1 MAMPLPHILLAV
13 AVMAIWGFNF
23 VASKVA
29 VAILPPIFLIA
40 LRFMI
45 AGLFLAPFVKRP
57 RGRQWLRVTAASF
70 TLGCLHFCLMFT
82 GLKGLDASTVAIA
95 SQIQVPFAALLA
107 AIFFKE
113 RLGLRRAVGMAIA
126 FGGIVLVAGQP
137 RLGGDLG
144 SLGLVIAA
152 SFVWA
157 LANVQIKSFR
167 EPVDGLT
174 LTAWI
179 AIFAAPQL
187 LAVSWLLETGQIAAL
202 EGASALIWAAVLY
215 TALMVAMLSYAMWYF
230 LLGRYPINHMM
241 AFTLLVPV
249 FGVMSGVIFL
259 DDPLTSS
266 LIVGGIATIVGV
278 GIISLRRTRAIA
290 AAEGG
295 GRS

>member
-1 MAMPLPHILLAV
+1 MTMPLPHILLAV

-57 RGRQWLRVTAASF
+57 RGRQWLRVAAASF

-113 RLGLRRAVGMAIA
+113 RLGSRRALGMAIA
-126 FGGIVLVAGQP
+126 FAGIVMVAGEP
-137 RLGGDLG
+137 RLDGDLG
-144 SLGLVIAA
+144 SLGLVIVA
-152 SFVWA
+152 SFIWA

-179 AIFAAPQL
+179 AVFAVPQL
-187 LAVSWLLETGQIAAL
+187 LAVSWLLESGQIAAVQ
-202 EGASALIWAAVLY
+202 EASALIWAAVLY
-215 TALMVAMLSYAMWYF
+215 TAFMVAMLSYTISYF
-230 LLGRYPINHMM
+230 LLDRYPINEMM
-241 AFTLLVPV
+241 AYTLLVPV
-249 FGVMSGVIFL
+249 FGVMSGVIVL
-259 DDPLTSS
+259 DDALSVS
-266 LIVGGIATIVGV
+266 FIVGGLATIVGV
-278 GIISLRRTRAIA
+278 GIIILRQTSVIA
-290 AAEGG
+290 GG
-295 GRS
+295 GGARRS